1 MTIKDIAK
9 LCNTSV
15 ATVSRVIN
23 NDPKVADATRQ
34 KVLEVIKEQKF
45 VPNITGRNLRTQKSM
60 KILVLLPTMA
70 NQFYARILQGIDEK
84 AEEFGYDMLVA
95 VTNQDEA
102 QESKYLDMLRMKTVD
117 GCISFFNTLSANK
130 ITSLARDYPFVQCCE
145 PTLYANV
152 SSVVVNNRQAIYET
166 CLEFIKEG
174 HKRIAMI
181 SGDYYKYSEQC
192 RENGY
197 KEALIENGIEVD
209 DTLIIKNFYRYK
221 DGSDATKTLMNL
233 ENPPTAIICAS
244 DSLALGAIS
253 ELKNFGKVVGEDV
266 KVIGFDNTSITEYFC
281 PTISSIAQPR
291 FDLGQ
296 EAFKLLLEKLED
308 NTSSY
313 KQITLP
319 HRIVHRE
326 STKPRLKVFN

>member
-23 NDPKVADATRQ
+23 DDPKVADATRQ
-34 KVLEVIKEQKF
+34 KVLDVIKEQKF
-45 VPNITGRNLRTQKSM
+45 VPNITGRNLRTQKSK
-60 KILVLLPTMA
+60 KILVLLPTMD
-70 NQFYARILQGIDEK
+70 NQFYTRILQGIDDK
-84 AEEFGYDMLVA
+84 AGEVGYDVLVA
-95 VTNQDEA
+95 ITNQDEA

-117 GCISFFNTLSANK
+117 GCISFFNTLSHEK
-130 ITSLARDYPFVQCCE
+130 ISNLAKDYPFVQCCE
-145 PTLYANV
+145 PTLNANV

-166 CLEFIKEG
+166 CVEFIQAG

-181 SGDYYKYSEQC
+181 SGNYYKYSEQL

-197 KEALIENGIEVD
+197 KEALKENGIEVD
-209 DTLIIKNFYRYK
+209 EDLIIKNFYRYK
-221 DGSDATKTLMNL
+221 DGSDAAKKFMKLK
-233 ENPPTAIICAS
+233 NPPTAIICVS
-244 DSLALGAIS
+244 DSIALGAIS
-253 ELKNFGKVVGEDV
+253 ELKNLGKVVGKDV
-266 KVIGFDNTSITEYFC
+266 KVIGFDNTAITEYYY

-291 FDLGQ
+291 YDLGR

-313 KQITLP
+313 KQIILP

-326 STKPRLKVFN
+326 STKPSL